1 MPISPRSEAGRENR
15 FIRWRRPGCRPVA
28 RHSRRLIL
36 GPHVQQTPTSQTRNV
51 TETRCADHAHLGQE
65 RMTSVESDLAGPN
78 CGRLDAPAVRLRN
91 GNPSGPKFGPGWPGR
106 TCGARTRAQ
115 RSCANPA
122 MPNGRCRMHGGK
134 STGPRTRKKLAP
146 EEGEDERGPRTAKP
160 SQADPCAGA
169 SKEPRARAKEGVRTA
184 SRPRRKAPQQRT
196 SPSCKERSQAGRS
209 RAALE
214 RALYPGGR
222 PLYEEE
228 VEALLNTPEPFS
240 FWWDVVVPIALL
252 CLAIW
257 QPVLLVHLIIDCI
270 APNPTQPTRPASR
283 HATH

>member
-1 MPISPRSEAGRENR
+1 M
-15 FIRWRRPGCRPVA
+15 
-28 RHSRRLIL
+28 
-36 GPHVQQTPTSQTRNV
+36 PTSCPPLQEAHTGPPCPTN
-51 TETRCADHAHLGQE
+51 TNLANSQCHGTRCAAHAHLGQE

>member
-1 MPISPRSEAGRENR
+1 MATRAAPSS
-15 FIRWRRPGCRPVA
+15 A
-28 RHSRRLIL
+28 R
-36 GPHVQQTPTSQTRNV
+36 
-51 TETRCADHAHLGQE
+51 
-65 RMTSVESDLAGPN
+65 AGPGEHAVRERARN
-78 CGRLDAPAVRLRN
+78 GAAPTQPCRMAGVGCMEARAPARELAK
-91 GNPSGPKFGPGWPGR
+91 SWPLKRGR
-106 TCGARTRAQ
+106 TSAA
-115 RSCANPA
+115 
-122 MPNGRCRMHGGK
+122 
-134 STGPRTRKKLAP
+134 
-146 EEGEDERGPRTAKP
+146 PRTAKP

-169 SKEPRARAKEGVRTA
+169 SKEPLARAKEVVRTA
-184 SRPRRKAPQQRT
+184 SRPRRKAPQERT